1 MASTAFGRLNR
12 RADPYADDTAG
23 RSPWRRPGFIASGAV
38 LAGLLITALV
48 LLVLPPAE
56 PGGTTAAPAPSPSAP
71 APQPSQP
78 PADGVDEQ
86 APVAGESVCGLEPGA
101 QAIPTTAPD
110 AQWQLVGT
118 TAVPIDP
125 DGAGPG
131 TTTDDGF
138 ASCFSHDPTGA
149 LFAGINWWA
158 QTLNGR
164 AVQVYEELTAAT
176 PERDAALEQGL
187 DESTDGVGQIAG
199 YRFVDVDDDRVII
212 ELAFR
217 APTGQFFSV
226 STPMR
231 WEEGD
236 WKLVVPSTG
245 DASVGALPDL
255 TGFTPWSGV
264 G

>member
-1 MASTAFGRLNR
+1 MASTALGRLHR
-12 RADPYADDTAG
+12 RADPYGDDAAPG
-23 RSPWRRPGFIASGAV
+23 RSPWRRPGFIASGVV

-56 PGGTTAAPAPSPSAP
+56 PGPAAPAPAPSASAP
-71 APQPSQP
+71 APQPTE
-78 PADGVDEQ
+78 PAEPDP
-86 APVAGESVCGLEPGA
+86 APVAGESVCGLQPSS
-101 QAIPTTAPD
+101 QTVPTAPPD

-118 TAVPIDP
+118 TAVPTDP
-125 DGAGPG
+125 GGAGPG

-164 AVQVYEELTAAT
+164 AVQVYEDLTAAT

-187 DESTDGVGQIAG
+187 DDSTGGVGQIAG
-199 YRFVDVDDDRVII
+199 YRFVDVDDDRVLV
-212 ELAFR
+212 ELAFQT
-217 APTGQFFSV
+217 PDGQLFSV
-226 STPMR
+226 PTPMR
-231 WEEGD
+231 WEDGD
-236 WKLVVPSTG
+236 WKFVISPSG
-245 DASVGALPDL
+245 DIGMGPLPDL
-255 TGFTPWSGV
+255 SGFTPWSGV